1 MDPLSVT
8 ASSVALAHIVH
19 VSIKAAYS
27 FRQAKPELIALYN
40 EISDLLIVLR
50 QLETDLKQQTHVQ
63 GIIPPSAGL
72 AQAVVSI
79 NAKLEGLSQEVSHW
93 NPNSPAPAAGNN
105 LRSIRRLGIAHK
117 AKKYKEEFKNLRER
131 LSSFLSVTGA

>member
-1 MDPLSVT
+1 MDPLSIT

-40 EISDLLIVLR
+40 EISDLLIILR
-50 QLETDLKQQTHVQ
+50 QLETDLEQR
-63 GIIPPSAGL
+63 
-72 AQAVVSI
+72 AQAQDAPSTHGLVQVVVSI
-79 NAKLEGLSQEVSHW
+79 KSKLEDLSLEVAQW
-93 NPNSPAPAAGNN
+93 NTGSSLPHTRND
-105 LRSIRRLGIAHK
+105 LRSIRRLGIAHH